1 MHYIINMQRANSLP
15 ATRQQ
20 FRHFYRASA
29 PQCWRAARCWY
40 SNAVG
45 LFVCLSHF
53 STVSK
58 QLNILSYSLQ
68 HMVTQPIFTKFGRSH
83 PLRRRWIQVGYIY
96 FAIFGYH
103 YKSLWHYRQ
112 LDLELESW
120 KLNLNLPSA
129 MLSVYW
135 WRRGLS
141 CCYFVC
147 AAYGRSVSDS

>member
-1 MHYIINMQRANSLP
+1 MQRANSLP

-40 SNAVG
+40 SNSVG

-83 PLRRRWIQVGYIY
+83 PLRRRWIQVGY
-96 FAIFGYH
+96 H

-112 LDLELESW
+112 LDLELKVESW
-120 KLNLNLPSA
+120 TWTCHLLCYQSTDGAGAYRVVTLCVQLTVDLLAIAKFLVLFL
-129 MLSVYW
+129 VYVTD
-135 WRRGLS
+135 
-141 CCYFVC
+141 YK
-147 AAYGRSVSDS
+147 